1 MENMDEKTRVINGL
15 VDAARSST
23 GSTTDYKLAQALEIP
38 TQRIS
43 DYRSG
48 KRIPDAYACTRLA
61 QALKRDPLEIIA
73 MVEANSAKNEAQRA
87 FWRSY
92 KFFGTPNTFG
102 WLLCGTLAFLGAG
115 LSSGNAEANT
125 IAISHNGGLR
135 KSQRRRYHRRN
146 IGRRADDRL
155 AA

>member
-1 MENMDEKTRVINGL
+1 MENALEINRLLDE
-15 VDAARSST
+15 ARSST
-23 GSTTDYKLAQALEIP
+23 GSANDNQLAQVLEIP
-38 TQRIS
+38 RQRIS
-43 DYRSG
+43 GIRAGSEKPSPYV
-48 KRIPDAYACTRLA
+48 CTRLA

-115 LSSGNAEANT
+115 LSGGNANAGM
-125 IAISHNGGLR
+125 IATSHNVYYV
-135 KSQRRRYHRRN
+135 K
-146 IGRRADDRL
+146 
-155 AA
+155 